1 MHTQRGDRQFCAVA
15 DGRFRGDLG
24 PALRG
29 AAVRA
34 LGKAAWGHLG
44 LQKQWQTSPLLEKH
58 DYFQN
63 LVIACESSCYLIWLS
78 LEEQI
83 VFASCHPGWTDTP
96 GSELGN
102 MNTAMDPDNLRVVLN

>member
-34 LGKAAWGHLG
+34 LGKAAWGN
-44 LQKQWQTSPLLEKH
+44 
-58 DYFQN
+58 FQN